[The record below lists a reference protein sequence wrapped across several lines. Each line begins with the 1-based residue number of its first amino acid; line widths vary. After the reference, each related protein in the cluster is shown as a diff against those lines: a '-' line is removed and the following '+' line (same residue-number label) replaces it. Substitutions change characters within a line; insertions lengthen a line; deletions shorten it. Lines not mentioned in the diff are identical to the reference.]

1 MTAAEAAMV
10 LSEIGYHL
18 RLEAADAYRARAFQA
33 AAAELLVSE
42 PDLEELHARG
52 ALETLPRVGAG
63 IAKVLAELLETGQST
78 YLTRLREAAPPVE
91 PVGLDL
97 ARYRGDLHAHTDW
110 SDGKVPLAA
119 MVAAAKQR
127 GFAYLAITDHSP
139 RITVVHGL
147 DGERLRQQRR
157 ELQAAED
164 RFGIRVLAGIEVDIL
179 EDGSLDLP
187 DEVLAELDVVIA
199 SPHVK
204 LRMGRAEMTKRMLRA
219 VEHPEVDVI
228 GHPTGRRPGSR
239 PGADYDFE
247 AVFRRAAANG
257 VVLELD
263 CDPARMDLSPDMAR
277 AAAELGCDFALDS
290 DAHSPGEFSYVPLG
304 AWMAERAGL
313 DQSRLVNWL
322 EAADLEARLRGRRR
336 ARSPGGSG

>member
-1 MTAAEAAMV
+1 MTAHEAAMV

-18 RLEAADAYRARAFQA
+18 RLDAKDAYRARAFQA

-42 PDLEELHARG
+42 PDLAALHAQN
-52 ALETLPRVGAG
+52 ALESIPGVGSG
-63 IAKVLAELLETGQST
+63 IAKVLVELLETGHST
-78 YLTRLREAAPPVE
+78 YLARLREAAPPIQAVT
-91 PVGLDL
+91 LDL
-97 ARYRGDLHAHTDW
+97 SRYQGDLHAHSDW

-119 MVAAAKQR
+119 MVATARAR
-127 GFAYLAITDHSP
+127 GYSWMAVTDHSP

-157 ELQAAED
+157 ELRAAEE

-187 DEVLAELDVVIA
+187 DDVLAELDVVIA

-204 LRMGRAEMTKRMLRA
+204 LRMEPAEMTKRMLRA
-219 VEHPEVDVI
+219 VEHPEVDIV

-239 PGADYDFE
+239 PGAEYDFE
-247 AVFRRAAANG
+247 SVFRRAAENG
-257 VVLELD
+257 VALEID
-263 CDPARMDLSPDMAR
+263 CDPARMDLSPDLAR
-277 AAAELGCDFALDS
+277 LAAGLGCDFALDS
-290 DAHSPGEFSYVPLG
+290 DAHAPGEYAYVQLG

-313 DQSRLVNWL
+313 DESRLLNWL
-322 EAADLEARLRGRRR
+322 DARDLETRLRGRRR
-336 ARSPGGSG
+336 ARSRGARG